1 MEDVSVDV
9 LQIDNKEYVI
19 IDNLL
24 DSDSNIMYYYFANK
38 ENPEDYLIQKLAD
51 DNGTLHSITR
61 DEFNMALGLL
71 RKKYFS

>member
-9 LQIDNKEYVI
+9 LEIDNKEYVI

-24 DSDSNIMYYYFANK
+24 DSENNIMYYFFANK

-51 DNGTLHSITR
+51 DNDTLLSI
-61 DEFNMALGLL
+61 DENEFNTALDLL
-71 RKKYFS
+71 REKYFN

>member
-9 LQIDNKEYVI
+9 LEIDNKEYVI

-24 DSDSNIMYYYFANK
+24 DSENNIMYYFFANK

-51 DNGTLHSITR
+51 DNDTLLSIYEN
-61 DEFNMALGLL
+61 EFNTALDLL
-71 RKKYFS
+71 REKYFN

>member
-9 LQIDNKEYVI
+9 LEIDNKEYVI

-24 DSDSNIMYYYFANK
+24 DSENNIMYYFFANK

-51 DNGTLHSITR
+51 DNDTLLSI
-61 DEFNMALGLL
+61 DENEFNNILDLL
-71 RKKYFS
+71 REKYFN